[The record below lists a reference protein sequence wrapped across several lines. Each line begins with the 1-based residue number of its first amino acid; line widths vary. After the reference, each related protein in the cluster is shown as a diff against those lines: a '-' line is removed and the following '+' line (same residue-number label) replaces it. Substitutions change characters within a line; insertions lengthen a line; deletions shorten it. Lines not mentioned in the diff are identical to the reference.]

1 MVAQVGLMHVLIPA
15 LRSNQKMKIK
25 LAFLGIFF
33 LLTANAFGQV
43 NRQELLNKLKQQTDS
58 RCASPEFKP
67 YYEKTPCL
75 ANQINFQYVSD
86 NSKITAVQKKVF
98 QNLRSAIDENQ
109 RERVRVDRETGFGW
123 AADLMEQF
131 LIPPNDANN
140 LDLLNGKITWG
151 EYNTKRRD
159 IFNNFMVEV
168 KKAASKQGF

>member
-1 MVAQVGLMHVLIPA
+1 MKAKLILLGTA
-15 LRSNQKMKIK
+15 L
-25 LAFLGIFF
+25 
-33 LLTANAFGQV
+33 LLTGNLSAQSS
-43 NRQELLNKLKQQTDS
+43 RQIELDKLKQQTDS
-58 RCASPEFKP
+58 RCANSEFKP

-86 NSKITAVQKKVF
+86 TSKITPTQKKVF
-98 QNLRSAIDENQ
+98 LNLRSAIDENQ

>member
-1 MVAQVGLMHVLIPA
+1 
-15 LRSNQKMKIK
+15 MKIK
-25 LAFLGIFF
+25 LSCLSIV
-33 LLTANAFGQV
+33 LLLSSNGWAQT
-43 NRQELLNKLKQQTDS
+43 NRQIELDKLKQQTDS
-58 RCASPEFKP
+58 RCANPEFKP

-86 NSKITAVQKKVF
+86 TSKITQVQKKAF

-140 LDLLNGKITWG
+140 LELLNGKITWG

-159 IFNNFMVEV
+159 IFNKFMVEV
-168 KKAASKQGF
+168 RSAGSKQPPF

>member
-1 MVAQVGLMHVLIPA
+1 MKAKLLLLSTA
-15 LRSNQKMKIK
+15 L
-25 LAFLGIFF
+25 
-33 LLTANAFGQV
+33 LLTGNLCAQSS
-43 NRQELLNKLKQQTDS
+43 RQIELDKLKQQTDS

-86 NSKITAVQKKVF
+86 NSKITAIQKKVF

>member
-1 MVAQVGLMHVLIPA
+1 MKAKLILLGTA
-15 LRSNQKMKIK
+15 L
-25 LAFLGIFF
+25 
-33 LLTANAFGQV
+33 LLTSNLSAQSS
-43 NRQELLNKLKQQTDS
+43 RQIELDKLKQQTDS
-58 RCASPEFKP
+58 RCANSEFKP

-86 NSKITAVQKKVF
+86 TSKITPTQKKVF

>member
-1 MVAQVGLMHVLIPA
+1 MKAKLILLGTA
-15 LRSNQKMKIK
+15 L
-25 LAFLGIFF
+25 
-33 LLTANAFGQV
+33 LLTSNLSAQSS
-43 NRQELLNKLKQQTDS
+43 RQIELDKLKQQTDS

-86 NSKITAVQKKVF
+86 NSKITAIQKKVI

>member
-1 MVAQVGLMHVLIPA
+1 MRAKLLFLSTVLLISGNLFAQT
-15 LRSNQKMKIK
+15 S
-25 LAFLGIFF
+25 
-33 LLTANAFGQV
+33 
-43 NRQELLNKLKQQTDS
+43 RQIELDKLKQQTDS
-58 RCASPEFKP
+58 RCADSEFRP

-86 NSKITAVQKKVF
+86 TSKITPIQKKVF
-98 QNLRSAIDENQ
+98 QKLRSAIDENQ
-109 RERVRVDRETGFGW
+109 RERIRVDRETGFGW
-123 AADLMEQF
+123 AADLIEQY

>member
-1 MVAQVGLMHVLIPA
+1 MRAKLLFLSTVLLISGNLFAQT
-15 LRSNQKMKIK
+15 S
-25 LAFLGIFF
+25 
-33 LLTANAFGQV
+33 
-43 NRQELLNKLKQQTDS
+43 RQIELDKLKQQTDS
-58 RCASPEFKP
+58 RCADSEFRP

-86 NSKITAVQKKVF
+86 TSKITPIQKKVF
-98 QNLRSAIDENQ
+98 QKLRSAIDENQ
-109 RERVRVDRETGFGW
+109 RERIRVDRETGFGW

-168 KKAASKQGF
+168 KKASSKQSF